1 MSLHL
6 LASSSSSCFFV
17 FLFLLKSLYLF
28 LDVSSMIGC
37 NCQWMMA
44 FSLYSLFE
52 TIDAFFLYFQIL
64 SSIFCIF
71 QDAYRCKVLCCFW
84 FEFCL
89 PRFVFGLSN
98 MYYQE
103 YYLLS
108 DIGFGLSFSIDFDM
122 LWFELF
128 FTMVSW
134 IIYGFFLL
142 NYEVPHVLHQCKSTV
157 FGLFIYTYSII
168 P

>member
-52 TIDAFFLYFQIL
+52 TIDALFLYFQIL

-98 MYYQE
+98 MYYRE

>member
-6 LASSSSSCFFV
+6 LASSSSSSCFF
-17 FLFLLKSLYLF
+17 LLLKSLYVF
-28 LDVSSMIGC
+28 LDVSSMSGC
-37 NCQWMMA
+37 NCQWLMA

-52 TIDAFFLYFQIL
+52 TIDALFPFLIIDALFPYFQIV

-98 MYYQE
+98 MYYWE

-108 DIGFGLSFSIDFDM
+108 DIGFRLSFSIDFDM

-142 NYEVPHVLHQCKSTV
+142 KYEVPHVLHC
-157 FGLFIYTYSII
+157 
-168 P
+168 

>member
-6 LASSSSSCFFV
+6 LASSSSSCFF
-17 FLFLLKSLYLF
+17 LLLKSLYVF
-28 LDVSSMIGC
+28 LDVSSMSGC
-37 NCQWMMA
+37 NCQWLMA

-52 TIDAFFLYFQIL
+52 TIDALFPFLIIDALFPYFQIV

-98 MYYQE
+98 MCYWE

-142 NYEVPHVLHQCKSTV
+142 KYEVPHVLHC
-157 FGLFIYTYSII
+157 
-168 P
+168 